1 MGRLAKRLL
10 MSIFIAG
17 IIALIAF
24 LQSNLDYR
32 LDLRNKLKDYV
43 IYLPPPKYAKLVS
56 LGYQNIVA
64 DYLYLWS
71 VQFFSEKLEVQR
83 FKVIDEVFDFVT
95 ELDPKY
101 IESYRIGAL
110 IMIKD
115 VFGRQ
120 RNPQG
125 LNMAMTLLDKG
136 IRNNPGN
143 WILPFEAA
151 QYAHFDIKDPHS
163 ANKYYKMTLASA
175 ELPKFYRNRIV
186 TAIGDTMEGFNRN
199 QAISYWYNLWQNAS
213 DEIVRNIAFS
223 HFYDL
228 KLDLDIEFIKRAIKN
243 YKVKYKR
250 LPVQLSDLVRGK
262 IVPALPY
269 DPYGLPYLYDSATG
283 DVQPKKGYIFKR
295 HLN

>member
-1 MGRLAKRLL
+1 MRKLAKKLL
-10 MSIFIAG
+10 MSIFVAG

-32 LDLRNKLKDYV
+32 LDLRNRQQDYV

-56 LGYQNIVA
+56 IGYQNIVA

-71 VQFFSEKLEVQR
+71 IQFFSEKMEVQR
-83 FKVIDEVFDFVT
+83 FKIIDEVFDFVT

-120 RNPQG
+120 KNQQG
-125 LNMAMTLLDKG
+125 LQMAMKLLDKG
-136 IRNNPGN
+136 IKNNPRN

-151 QYAHFDIKDPHS
+151 QYEHFDIKDPLS
-163 ANKYYKMTLASA
+163 ANKYYKMTLASP
-175 ELPKFYRNRIV
+175 ELPKFYRNRIF

-199 QAISYWYNLWQNAS
+199 QAISYWYKLWKNAK

-228 KLDLDIEFIKRAIKN
+228 KLDLDIEFIKRAVKN
-243 YKVKYKR
+243 YKVKYKH
-250 LPVQLSDLVRGK
+250 LPGQLSDLVRGK

-269 DPYGLPYLYDSATG
+269 DPYGLPYLYNSETG

-295 HLN
+295 HLH